1 MTPPSPALALS
12 SRTVAEERRTLERK
26 RTLKKGS
33 IVFLEGNSGLDC
45 VVLDFTEKG
54 ARLRPTDI
62 LCCPPQFQLL
72 GPDRQLR
79 LCEVVWRN
87 SDALGVKFL

>member
-1 MTPPSPALALS
+1 MNSPSPARASS
-12 SRTVAEERRTLERK
+12 SRTVAGERRTLERK

-33 IVFLEGNSGLDC
+33 IVFLETNSGLDC

-62 LCCPPQFQLL
+62 LCCPQHFRLL
-72 GPDRQLR
+72 GPDQQLR

-87 SDALGVKFL
+87 TDALGVKFL